1 MKSLSV
7 QAARDLGPQFK
18 DNPHRMVGQDGAFSF
33 PLPDGSSFWF
43 FGDTLIGTRVP
54 NQSPWI
60 VDGHLV
66 DHRDMSGQGTY
77 EKMIN
82 NTGLVLPRQTGENGL
97 RDCRY
102 ILNRSGELKN
112 LLPLSKHEHH
122 DWDRIW
128 CQGGIAFDDGIVL
141 SFIQVRMVDKYS
153 GPLPIGFEIVG
164 SGLAVGDT
172 NFERFSRI
180 KRSGT
185 HLLWNA
191 NEPHFGIAFLP
202 DASGETI
209 YIYGTVNE
217 KTGHQCYLA
226 RARRADIANP
236 DAYEFFAGEG
246 DWVKSLR
253 RSTLDATGDGHPER
267 TREGSGLEGASKI
280 LREYAQDDRLAD
292 DVGATITAK
301 PLFGGMPSE
310 MSVSYNDYLGAY
322 LAVHSFELDGKIVGR
337 TAPNPWGPWS
347 EPATLWQ
354 VKPEHS
360 YKLPY
365 SFPLIYAGKEHP
377 QLAKDEG
384 RTIYLTYIEF
394 EEYYPHLIEVTL
406 K

>member
-82 NTGLVLPRQTGENGL
+82 NTGLVLPRQTGEHGL
-97 RDCRY
+97 RDYRY

-141 SFIQVRMVDKYS
+141 SFIQVRMVEKYS

-180 KRSGT
+180 KRNGT
-185 HLLWNA
+185 HLLWKA

-226 RARRADIANP
+226 RARRADVANP
-236 DAYEFFAGEG
+236 DAYEFFAG
-246 DWVKSLR
+246 DNNWQKSLR
-253 RSTLDATGDGHPER
+253 S
-267 TREGSGLEGASKI
+267 
-280 LREYAQDDRLAD
+280 
-292 DVGATITAK
+292 AK

-310 MSVSYNDYLGAY
+310 MSVSYNSYLGAY

-347 EPATLWQ
+347 EPTILWQ

-377 QLAKDEG
+377 QLSKD